1 MKKDIFIF
9 ITSIGLLGALSYI
22 FRETNMALI
31 PLLGIS
37 IFIILWPLYEK
48 LKRLDK
54 ISLVFSSHQ

>member
-9 ITSIGLLGALSYI
+9 ITSIGLLRALSYI